1 MMMIYQI
8 LLSAACYFITRRVVM
23 IGGSTDNS
31 CSEAAALLLHV
42 VLRAARGTRIHQVLH
57 STPRRAAGIGSGEVD
72 SRVLLAAG
80 AVVCMSG
87 HIAVGGGSDG
97 SVPRMEILSCF
108 ILDQTAV
115 CYCGYITM
123 ICCCSC
129 WLPETNRIRT
139 LD

>member
-8 LLSAACYFITRRVVM
+8 LLSAACDFITRVVM
-23 IGGSTDNS
+23 IGGSTNNS

-42 VLRAARGTRIHQVLH
+42 VLRAATGTRIHQVLH
-57 STPRRAAGIGSGEVD
+57 STPRRAAGVGPGEVD

-97 SVPRMEILSCF
+97 SVPRMEILRRF

-115 CYCGYITM
+115 CYRGYITM
-123 ICCCSC
+123 ICCCSS
-129 WLPETNRIRT
+129 WLPETSRIRT